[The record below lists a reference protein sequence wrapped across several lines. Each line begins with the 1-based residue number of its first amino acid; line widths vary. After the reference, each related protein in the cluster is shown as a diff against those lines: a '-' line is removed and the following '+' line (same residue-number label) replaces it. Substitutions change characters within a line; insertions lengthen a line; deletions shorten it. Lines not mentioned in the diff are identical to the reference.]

1 MHKIEDGNRDIDYI
15 RVALV
20 LDLLVNPASACCG
33 SRCPWRL
40 KECYQ
45 YMAGR
50 MHIHNLTGLF
60 GGGDPT

>member
-1 MHKIEDGNRDIDYI
+1 MHKIEDGDRDIDYI

-20 LDLLVNPASACCG
+20 LDLLINPSGACCG

-40 KECYQ
+40 KEFYQ
-45 YMAGR
+45 YMASR
-50 MHIHNLTGLF
+50 MHIYNLTGLF